1 MEKYIILLIIYLISG
16 AVLIIGIGIIA
27 FLGIK
32 ILILLVAFSPVIIVL
47 LVLICCGAISAI
59 TCQVRCND
67 LTVPENVYESTRTMI
82 FIMWHSA
89 FAMRNILV
97 NTNKMK
103 PFICA
108 ITCGD
113 QDEERSFIRVVMTLS
128 YFISA

>member
-16 AVLIIGIGIIA
+16 AVEIIGIGIIIA
-27 FLGIK
+27 FYARL
-32 ILILLVAFSPVIIVL
+32 ILILLVAFSPGIIVL

-59 TCQVRCND
+59 TCQVRYND

-108 ITCGD
+108 IT
-113 QDEERSFIRVVMTLS
+113 
-128 YFISA
+128 SAW